1 MVILAS
7 LLSTQ
12 GQGKRTK
19 MFRASLNYV
28 TVLWHHLLTRGMI
41 KTKQNKKTNLDFYPH
56 LQRGKPSETTGCDNV
71 AAKPR

>member
-12 GQGKRTK
+12 GRGKRTK
-19 MFRASLNYV
+19 MFKGSLNYV
-28 TVLWHHLLTRGMI
+28 MVLWHHLLTRGMI
-41 KTKQNKKTNLDFYPH
+41 KAKKPNLDFYPH
-56 LQRGKPSETTGCDNV
+56 LQRGKPSETIVCDNV